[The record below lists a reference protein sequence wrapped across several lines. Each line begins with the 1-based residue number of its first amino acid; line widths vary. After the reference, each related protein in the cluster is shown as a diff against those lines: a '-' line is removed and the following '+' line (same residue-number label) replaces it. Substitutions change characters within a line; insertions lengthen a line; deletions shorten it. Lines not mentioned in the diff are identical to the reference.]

1 MISPELQT
9 WPSIQ
14 HASWL
19 LLSGISKLK
28 CLKIGP
34 LILTGPHSPN
44 VPFPTLPSSVNGIIC
59 SGQKPRSHPRFL
71 FPSATPL
78 TRFCWLC
85 LQNTSQY
92 KTLSSLTCTTA
103 MAFFPAPH
111 SLCSIL
117 HTDARVIPFSCC
129 LKPLNSSHLESKI
142 QIPYIPYSGPPSPWP
157 GPAHPS
163 IPISSYYSLSH

>member
-1 MISPELQT
+1 M
-9 WPSIQ
+9 
-14 HASWL
+14 
-19 LLSGISKLK
+19 G
-28 CLKIGP
+28 
-34 LILTGPHSPN
+34 LILPTCPSPM
-44 VPFPTLPSSVNGIIC
+44 LPSSVNGIIC

-71 FPSATPL
+71 FPLATPL

-92 KTLSSLTCTTA
+92 KMLSSFTCTTA
-103 MAFFPAPH
+103 MAFFPALH

-142 QIPYIPYSGPPSPWP
+142 QIPYIPYSGPPSRGLALPIP
-157 GPAHPS
+157 PS
-163 IPISSYYSLSH
+163 PSPLTTLCLTNCAPVMLTSVFLKQTKLIAATCPLH